1 MQYNSSYR
9 IYKPNTKDHT
19 KGCASSWEW
28 NHKTCNF
35 FLTVA
40 KQESQKDADGNNRFS
55 WKEEAETVKLDME
68 EAAEIACVIS
78 GRKPFLGMPD
88 ESGKGKGV
96 FHQNKSGNVILK
108 MYKLDDGFAFEVS
121 SKKGDQRFWAGHR
134 ITIAEAYVIETIC
147 RDVIA
152 NSFVGCGKS

>member
-40 KQESQKDADGNNRFS
+40 KQEAQKDGEGNNRFS
-55 WKEEAETVKLDME
+55 WKEDSETVKLDIE
-68 EAAEIACVIS
+68 EAAEIACVLS
-78 GRKPFLGMPD
+78 GRKAFLGAAD
-88 ESGKGKGV
+88 ESGKGKGF

-108 MYKLDDGFAFEVS
+108 LYKLDDGFAFEVS

-134 ITIAEAYVIETIC
+134 ITVAEAFVIETIC
-147 RDVIA
+147 KNIISSTFA
-152 NSFVGCGKS
+152 GCGD